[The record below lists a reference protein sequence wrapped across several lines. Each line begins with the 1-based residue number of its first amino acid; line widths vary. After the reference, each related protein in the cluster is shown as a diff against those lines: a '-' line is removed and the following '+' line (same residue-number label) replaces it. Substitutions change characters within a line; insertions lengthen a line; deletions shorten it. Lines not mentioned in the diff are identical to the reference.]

1 MNFYLSAIDDQLR
14 HPEDR
19 ASIGIILC
27 KGRNEIIVEYAL
39 RDTNKPMGVAQY
51 RLTAALPQELE
62 RELPTIEDLAAE
74 FPLLSLV
81 RLRIDIEKKLAALV
95 KAHGLEDDERPQSA
109 DLLASTLHMHHVVST
124 ELMANILRVSEV
136 LNRAVHSREVTQQ
149 EAQAAIATGNQ
160 ILADLKTIE

>member
-1 MNFYLSAIDDQLR
+1 MNFYLSAVDDQLR

-27 KGRNEIIVEYAL
+27 KGRNEIIVEYTL

-51 RLTAALPQELE
+51 RLTAALPQELQ

-95 KAHGLEDDERPQSA
+95 KAHGLEDD
-109 DLLASTLHMHHVVST
+109 MHDIVST

-136 LNRAVHSREVTQQ
+136 LNRAVHGRDVTQ
-149 EAQAAIATGNQ
+149 EEGQAAVATGNQ